1 MNFGRHNS
9 IDSKQ
14 WAVIINWLEEKQLKE
29 LEACVSADEMNWK
42 QTISVIVLA
51 VKKMSCI
58 SIYDQTQTSVGLLT
72 QTVVKD

>member
-29 LEACVSADEMNWK
+29 LEACECRRNELEA
-42 QTISVIVLA
+42 ISVIVFSC
-51 VKKMSCI
+51 KMSV
-58 SIYDQTQTSVGLLT
+58 SLSMTRHRLLLWSF
-72 QTVVKD
+72 DPDCS